1 MLRWVAMAALLAAA
15 GGAAKPRAAELIVA
29 PDGMRPSS
37 VAGVPARL
45 RVDPAA
51 PGMPV
56 LNPALA
62 ARAGLKAGPFAASY
76 AVGPVVITG
85 STAVARID
93 LGAGPVKRRVTWTTR
108 AYSDAADA
116 VVGPGGLP
124 DPVIRFQLRAPRP
137 GERVAVLPM
146 AKAGGLF
153 GGWGLTLATLTV
165 DGGPVRVRFD
175 PRRPTTATAG
185 AAVALARAH
194 GGALEGPP
202 AAADIAW
209 GVQRPVRAM
218 RLARP
223 LAIGPLPLDRLL
235 VRVSDYGATTSIGEA
250 GASDPDE
257 VVVVAKGKRD
267 RSRDV
272 LTIGRDQLDRC
283 SSITFDKRARQVRL
297 SCA

>member
-1 MLRWVAMAALLAAA
+1 MLRWLTTAALLAAA
-15 GGAAKPRAAELIVA
+15 GGAAKQGELVIA

-37 VAGVPARL
+37 IAGVPARL

-62 ARAGLKAGPFAASY
+62 ARAGLKPGPFAASY
-76 AVGPVVITG
+76 AVGPVTIAG
-85 STAVARID
+85 RTAVARID
-93 LGAGPVKRRVTWTTR
+93 LGAGPVKRRVTWTART
-108 AYSDAADA
+108 YSDTADA

-124 DPVIRFQLRAPRP
+124 DPVIRFQLRAPRL
-137 GERVAVLPM
+137 GERVVALPI

-153 GGWGLTLATLTV
+153 GGWGLTFAALTV
-165 DGGPVRVRFD
+165 DGEPMRVRFD

-185 AAVALARAH
+185 AGVALARAQ
-194 GGALEGPP
+194 GGALEGSPTTT
-202 AAADIAW
+202 DIAW
-209 GVQRPVRAM
+209 GVRRPVRTL
-218 RLARP
+218 RLERP
-223 LAIGPLPLDRLL
+223 LIVGPIRLDDLL
-235 VRVSDYGATTSIGEA
+235 VRVSDYGGTSSIA
-250 GASDPDE
+250 DAAAPPPDPDE
-257 VVVVAKGKRD
+257 VVVTAKGKRD

-283 SSITFDKRARQVRL
+283 SSLTFDKRARQVRL